1 MAEQATSIWRPRDAW
16 AGVAEAGQ
24 IGATGKPGV
33 TALTLGDMGFATLIA
48 APGSTGLERAT
59 KRLIGLDLPR
69 TPSAVLSGTH
79 GVIWAGPDQWL
90 LVTRQRTGFSDL
102 LASLSADAAVS
113 DQSHARA
120 ALGVSG
126 ARVREVLAKGSMVDL
141 HPSVFPVG
149 AAALT
154 SFAHIGLQLWRT
166 EDGPDGATF
175 EIVVA
180 RSVAGSFWSWFAASA
195 AEFGCRVTVD
205 RG

>member
-1 MAEQATSIWRPRDAW
+1 MAEQATPIWRPRDAW

-33 TALTLGDMGFATLIA
+33 TALLLGDMGFATLIA
-48 APGSTGLERAT
+48 APGSVGLERAA

-69 TPSAVLSGTH
+69 TPSTTLSDTH
-79 GVIWAGPDQWL
+79 GLIWAGPDQWL
-90 LVTRQRTGFSDL
+90 LMARQRSGFSEL

-120 ALGVSG
+120 TLRVSG
-126 ARVREVLAKGSMVDL
+126 ARVREALAKGSMVDL

-154 SFAHIGLQLWRT
+154 SFAHVGVQLWRT
-166 EDGPDGATF
+166 EDGPDGAIF
-175 EIVVA
+175 EILVA
-180 RSVAGSFWSWFAASA
+180 RSMAGSFWSWFAASV
-195 AEFGCRVTVD
+195 AEFGCRVTVE

>member
-33 TALTLGDMGFATLIA
+33 TALLLGDMGFATLIA
-48 APGSTGLERAT
+48 GPSSTGLERAT

-69 TPSAVLSGTH
+69 TASAALSGTH

-90 LVTRQRTGFSDL
+90 LVARQRSGFSEL

-120 ALGVSG
+120 ALRVSG
-126 ARVREVLAKGSMVDL
+126 ARIREVLAKGSMVDL
-141 HPSVFPVG
+141 HASVSPVRMT
-149 AAALT
+149 ALT
-154 SFAHIGLQLWRT
+154 SFGHMGVQLWRT

-175 EIVVA
+175 EILVA
-180 RSVAGSFWSWFAASA
+180 RSMAGSFWSWFAASA